1 MGYLT
6 NLEKE
11 VSVDPNNSEQVS
23 EIKQIQW
30 VTKEEALKIID
41 EVVCREV
48 EWADEPTDD
57 IQEAWAVLIKHLC
70 G

>member
-1 MGYLT
+1 M
-6 NLEKE
+6 
-11 VSVDPNNSEQVS
+11 
-23 EIKQIQW
+23 
-30 VTKEEALKIID
+30 TKEEALKIID